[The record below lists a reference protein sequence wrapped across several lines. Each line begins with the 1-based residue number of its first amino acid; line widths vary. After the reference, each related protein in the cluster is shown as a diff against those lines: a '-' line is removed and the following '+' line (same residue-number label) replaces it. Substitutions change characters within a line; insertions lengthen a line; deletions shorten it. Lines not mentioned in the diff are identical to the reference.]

1 MQILLRIL
9 LKNSYIL
16 YFLLLILLSN
26 FFLFSNNSYLQS
38 SYFNS
43 SNFIVGKLFEV
54 RSSIINYFFLEEI
67 NTNIMIE
74 NRFLKENLL
83 KLATNQTD
91 IYENPNVINTD
102 KYEIITARII
112 NNSIFKKN
120 NNFTL
125 NKGSNDN
132 IHIGQ
137 GVIGPNGIVGK
148 IHNVSPNFSVG
159 YSLLNSSLMIPAFLG
174 KLNISS
180 SVNWLSNDPEILD
193 VLYVPKHFDIMIGD
207 TVFTSSFNSVFPPG
221 IPISI
226 VKKIDIN
233 SNSNFLDI
241 KSTPIENFYSIFNV
255 YIINNKLK
263 QEQRL
268 IELKNEK

>member
-1 MQILLRIL
+1 M
-9 LKNSYIL
+9 
-16 YFLLLILLSN
+16 
-26 FFLFSNNSYLQS
+26 
-38 SYFNS
+38 
-43 SNFIVGKLFEV
+43 V
-54 RSSIINYFFLEEI
+54 
-67 NTNIMIE
+67 
-74 NRFLKENLL
+74 
-83 KLATNQTD
+83 
-91 IYENPNVINTD
+91 
-102 KYEIITARII
+102 
-112 NNSIFKKN
+112 
-120 NNFTL
+120 
-125 NKGSNDN
+125 
-132 IHIGQ
+132 
-137 GVIGPNGIVGK
+137 
-148 IHNVSPNFSVG
+148 
-159 YSLLNSSLMIPAFLG
+159 PAFLG

-180 SVNWLSNDPEILD
+180 SVNWLGNDPETLD